1 MQSYAVNTPNIG
13 DIPGVGGLSEQD
25 GSNTENVN
33 DADQT
38 EDPPKL
44 LPRPIPRPTGP
55 PPNIDDGKNADQIQN
70 PPKLVPRPTRPP
82 LNTESKHTE
91 SGPSHREKWST
102 TEPNTDGIVEPVV
115 LIPIPRPRPRPMFS
129 PNTEDEN
136 TEDETS
142 SQLKESNVDSNGN
155 NEAKDD
161 TVNTEGKPKSWLR
174 TKPTHE
180 NLEDGSSNPRLPE
193 ANIND
198 DLGVDEQ
205 EDYDSPIEKPFP
217 HRPPSHGSENGE
229 DESDYQRTV
238 SNTDIGSEDSE
249 GKGTSD
255 RPKPRPR
262 PWVPSGPL
270 SDNDKHNEQD
280 AEAESEI
287 DESAKT
293 VLEPQRQP
301 GPVKENTEG
310 ESSGEESVAG
320 INGNKQDKDNTVFR
334 PKPRP
339 GVAQRPDSDSGVA
352 DILNGMH
359 KTGTKIFEHVKRADQ
374 SSFGTGEEQNEGS
387 RVENE
392 RGADARWM
400 FAKLSPDFGDKST
413 MLRKMPENMAKR
425 RISNDGFARCFPP
438 KLKRITRNAID
449 TIVQSFPDQ
458 RRKDLLRKM
467 LPKENAEGQYLHH
480 ANTPV

>member
-1 MQSYAVNTPNIG
+1 MQSYAVNTPNTG

-25 GSNTENVN
+25 GSNIENVN
-33 DADQT
+33 DADETQDPPKLLPRPRPRPTRPPPNIDDGKDADQT

-44 LPRPIPRPTGP
+44 
-55 PPNIDDGKNADQIQN
+55 
-70 PPKLVPRPTRPP
+70 VPRPP

-91 SGPSHREKWST
+91 SGPSHQEKWST
-102 TEPNTDGIVEPVV
+102 TEPSTDGIVEPVV

-142 SQLKESNVDSNGN
+142 SQLADSNVDINGN

-174 TKPTHE
+174 T
-180 NLEDGSSNPRLPE
+180 R
-193 ANIND
+193 
-198 DLGVDEQ
+198 
-205 EDYDSPIEKPFP
+205 
-217 HRPPSHGSENGE
+217 
-229 DESDYQRTV
+229 
-238 SNTDIGSEDSE
+238 
-249 GKGTSD
+249 
-255 RPKPRPR
+255 
-262 PWVPSGPL
+262 PL

-280 AEAESEI
+280 AEAGSEI

-293 VLEPQRQP
+293 VLKQQRQP

-310 ESSGEESVAG
+310 DSNGEESVAD

-359 KTGTKIFEHVKRADQ
+359 KTGTKIFEHVKRADH
-374 SSFGTGEEQNEGS
+374 SSFGTGEQNEGS

-413 MLRKMPENMAKR
+413 MLRKMPGNMAKR